1 MTSTITPFATNAKW
15 ADGFRAEVRDAFAA
29 GLPAVFLDE
38 GGALLAFPAATATT
52 AQLHFAISHS
62 SGLVHAAMPSSLL
75 DNLRIPDQPVLASED
90 SGASFTV
97 AVDAVSGIGTGISAR
112 DRAHTLRVLADPG
125 TGPDGLTRPGHVLPV
140 RCADSGFA
148 ELARPWELAVDLTR
162 AAGHAPVAVMCRLVD
177 DAGEVLD
184 GLTAT
189 LFAVNYQLALC
200 TRTSGIDAR
209 SNRARVGVHAL
220 RTN

>member
-1 MTSTITPFATNAKW
+1 MTSTFTPSATNAW

-75 DNLRIPDQPVLASED
+75 DHLRIPDQQVLASEN

-112 DRAHTLRVLADPG
+112 DRAHTMRVLADAG
-125 TGPDGLTRPGHVLPV
+125 TAADDLTRPGHVLPV
-140 RCADSGFA
+140 RCSDGGFA
-148 ELARPWELAVDLTR
+148 QRPRPWELAVDLCT
-162 AAGHAPVAVMCRLVD
+162 AAGHPPVVVMCRLVD
-177 DAGEVLD
+177 DAGEILD
-184 GLTAT
+184 GLAAT
-189 LFAVNYQLALC
+189 LFALNHHLALC
-200 TRTSGIDAR
+200 SWTSDIDTRSHHVCHGTP
-209 SNRARVGVHAL
+209 AL
-220 RTN
+220 RAN

>member
-1 MTSTITPFATNAKW
+1 MTGTITPFAKNAGW
-15 ADGFRAEVRDAFAA
+15 ADGFRAEVREAFAA

-62 SGLVHAAMPSSLL
+62 SGIVHAAMPSSLL
-75 DNLRIPDQPVLASED
+75 DRLRIPDQPILASEN

-97 AVDAVSGIGTGISAR
+97 AVDAASGIGTGISAR
-112 DRAHTLRVLADPG
+112 DRAHTMRVLADPG
-125 TGPDGLTRPGHVLPV
+125 TVADDVTRPGHILPV
-140 RCADSGFA
+140 RCADGGFTERGRA
-148 ELARPWELAVDLTR
+148 WERAVDLSR
-162 AAGHAPVAVMCRLVD
+162 AAGHPPVVVMCRLVD
-177 DAGEVLD
+177 DAGEILD

-189 LFAVNYQLALC
+189 LFALNHQLALSAG
-200 TRTSGIDAR
+200 TSGIDTR
-209 SNRARVGVHAL
+209 PDGVRAT

>member
-1 MTSTITPFATNAKW
+1 MTSTITPSATNANW
-15 ADGFRAEVRDAFAA
+15 SHGFRAEVRDAFAA

-38 GGALLAFPAATATT
+38 GGALLAFPAAAATT

-75 DNLRIPDQPVLASED
+75 DKLRIPDQQVLGSEN

-112 DRAHTLRVLADPG
+112 DRAHTLRVLADPR
-125 TGPDGLTRPGHVLPV
+125 TAADDLTRPGHVLPV
-140 RCADSGFA
+140 RCADGGFT
-148 ELARPWELAVDLTR
+148 ERPRPWELAVDLCT
-162 AAGHAPVAVMCRLVD
+162 AAGHPPVVVMCRLVD
-177 DAGEVLD
+177 DAGEILD

-189 LFAVNYQLALC
+189 LFALNHHLALC
-200 TRTSGIDAR
+200 SWTSEIDTVT
-209 SNRARVGVHAL
+209 SRVCLGNPAL
-220 RTN
+220 RTD

>member
-1 MTSTITPFATNAKW
+1 MTSTITPSAANADW
-15 ADGFRAEVRDAFAA
+15 ADGFCAEVRDAFAA

-62 SGLVHAAMPSSLL
+62 SGVVHAAMPSSLL
-75 DNLRIPDQPVLASED
+75 DRLRIPDQPVLASEH

-97 AVDAVSGIGTGISAR
+97 AVDAASGIGTGISAR
-112 DRAHTLRVLADPG
+112 DRAQTMQVLADPG
-125 TGPDGLTRPGHVLPV
+125 TVADDLTRPGHVLPV
-140 RCADSGFA
+140 RCADGGFA
-148 ELARPWELAVDLTR
+148 ERGRVWERAVDLSR
-162 AAGHAPVAVMCRLVD
+162 AAGHSPVVVMCRLVD

-189 LFAVNYQLALC
+189 LFGLNHQLALNAGTSDID
-200 TRTSGIDAR
+200 TRSD
-209 SNRARVGVHAL
+209 GV
-220 RTN
+220 RTKRTH